1 MPCCGIIPGASN
13 LNPTLREE
21 VLHKHTITQICA
33 PPSDQQKKG
42 SDNVRAW
49 MRVLLCLA
57 TFSTSLICA
66 AFLVQ
71 SEAEAD
77 TFCACISGEEVT
89 TDVVATCSVQGS
101 SEFSCPY
108 DCLFGGSPVNADNWR
123 TEWNTDSFCGGH
135 SDVAGAYTCE
145 PTVACCVA
153 FMDHLEERNKDHSGE
168 HYSDWY
174 SRTGSSTVQEIKEYE
189 CSGWIYD
196 LYINTFVSYCFNK
209 LFGFSV
215 DWLLFKGKPYSHG
228 GVALCIV
235 LMLGAVAAPAQAA
248 SAATHYGSH
257 STAPAILLNWGISAG
272 TGTLIL
278 DPLTIAIFWCIGKKM
293 AGEVPNA

>member
-1 MPCCGIIPGASN
+1 MNISPACLPPPASHHFLLAAHVFRDYLYCRQLASRLSLFLDADMPCCGIIPGASN

-168 HYSDWY
+168 HYSDW
-174 SRTGSSTVQEIKEYE
+174 
-189 CSGWIYD
+189 
-196 LYINTFVSYCFNK
+196 
-209 LFGFSV
+209 
-215 DWLLFKGKPYSHG
+215 
-228 GVALCIV
+228 
-235 LMLGAVAAPAQAA
+235 
-248 SAATHYGSH
+248 SA
-257 STAPAILLNWGISAG
+257 TAPHTQPAPRTSFAV
-272 TGTLIL
+272 
-278 DPLTIAIFWCIGKKM
+278 PLHHLRTTALQVFQDRLVYG
-293 AGEVPNA
+293 ARN

>member
-1 MPCCGIIPGASN
+1 MGVSTGTQSPKRSAEKYHARTPTQLSTSLHQEYTDMPCCGIMPGASN

-153 FMDHLEERNKDHSGE
+153 FMDHLEERNKDHSGK
-168 HYSDWY
+168 H
-174 SRTGSSTVQEIKEYE
+174 
-189 CSGWIYD
+189 
-196 LYINTFVSYCFNK
+196 
-209 LFGFSV
+209 
-215 DWLLFKGKPYSHG
+215 YSHG

-248 SAATHYGSH
+248 SAATRYGSH

-272 TGTLIL
+272 TGTLVL
-278 DPLTIAIFWCIGKKM
+278 DPLTIAILWCIGKKM